1 MAEQVCGQPH
11 LLHAPGVNTS
21 GEAETQFHKVT
32 EQSIWL
38 GKVTPPMGSFFDL
51 IGFWLVWILGTHGF
65 WGHMFDSENCPAYS
79 YNCMPGALHSL
90 KSFKCLFTATNHP
103 ANLPEAG
110 LQKRNK
116 ANDPVKKKLCAWRCD
131 LWIPHRLSKKAKKQ
145 HQQMLWE
152 LQSSKVRG
160 SRVFSSDHISQLRVW
175 SKGENC

>member
-1 MAEQVCGQPH
+1 MHREWT
-11 LLHAPGVNTS
+11 L
-21 GEAETQFHKVT
+21 
-32 EQSIWL
+32 L
-38 GKVTPPMGSFFDL
+38 GKPKLSFIRSLSKAFGLERWLLQWGLFDL